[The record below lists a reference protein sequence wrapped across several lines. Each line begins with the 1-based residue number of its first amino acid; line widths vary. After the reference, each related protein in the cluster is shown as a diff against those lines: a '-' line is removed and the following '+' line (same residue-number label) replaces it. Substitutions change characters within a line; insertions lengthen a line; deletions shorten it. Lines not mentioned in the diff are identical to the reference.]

1 MGKGT
6 DKLYITHSEWS
17 SSDAYSASVGAK
29 SSSSRNASGQPSFR
43 RLPFNFCAASLQPF
57 KDPVCTPDG
66 TIFDVQVIAAWLDKH
81 PNQNPVNGKP
91 LQKKDLIRLD
101 FARNASSDVL
111 GAGRSDGKG
120 DLIDPVTYKIFTDNT
135 HIVAIRHGTYANVF
149 AWDTVERMN
158 IKAKMW
164 QDLVDDKPFSRADI
178 ITLQDPQNAAS
189 RNLEQFKYLQ
199 DGQGAQLTR
208 EQEEDERS
216 ASNINA
222 HALGSMGDK
231 VLKAKA
237 AVEKARKAREAGADV
252 NRSSGATATATAT
265 ATGSSPS
272 SSNTTSLQR
281 SSNSSQ
287 FKPQSLL
294 RAKKLAAN
302 AAAYTTGKAAASFT
316 STGLT
321 PETSG
326 ERALLTE
333 EEFMLKPKRVKTKGY
348 ARMETN
354 LGDLTFELHTDT
366 APRAVW
372 NFIRLAQKGYYKGV
386 AFHRN
391 IPNFMIQGGDPSGTG
406 KGGSSIWGKYFD
418 DEFDGPLTHDKR
430 GILSMAN
437 KGKNTN
443 SSQFF
448 ITYAP
453 APHLDR
459 KHTIFGLLVDG
470 HHVLTKMEATPT
482 DGSSRPLHKILIRD
496 LVVFVDPFAEFQA
509 QRKEQDRLEEE
520 QERVARKGGTDDD
533 RTTWT
538 GKRIRSGG
546 DGNGELLSG
555 TGYGGGESTVGKYL
569 RKAPSGAGDAQSGP
583 GQQDGWVEPEPV
595 RKKVRG
601 TGGFGNFDGW

>member
-17 SSDAYSASVGAK
+17 SSDAYSASSGANA
-29 SSSSRNASGQPSFR
+29 SSRNDSARPSFR

-81 PNQNPVNGKP
+81 PNQNPVNGNP
-91 LQKKDLIRLD
+91 LNKKDLIRLD

-120 DLIDPVTYKIFTDNT
+120 DLIDPVTYKVFTDNT

-149 AWDTVERMN
+149 AWETVERMN
-158 IKAKMW
+158 IKAKLW
-164 QDLVDDKPFSRADI
+164 QDLVDDEPFTRADI

-189 RNLEQFKYLQ
+189 RNLEQFKFLK
-199 DGQGAQLTR
+199 DGQGAQLSK
-208 EQEEDERS
+208 EQEEAERN
-216 ASNINA
+216 ASNINTN
-222 HALGSMGDK
+222 ALGSMADK

-237 AVEKARKAREAGADV
+237 AVEKARKAREAGVDV
-252 NRSSGATATATAT
+252 NRSSSATAIAA
-265 ATGSSPS
+265 SSNGLSDPS
-272 SSNTTSLQR
+272 SSTRQFSTS
-281 SSNSSQ
+281 
-287 FKPQSLL
+287 QSLL
-294 RAKKLAAN
+294 RQQKKPAAN

-333 EEFMLKPKRVKTKGY
+333 EEFMLKPKRVKNKGY
-348 ARMETN
+348 ARVETN
-354 LGDLTFELHTDT
+354 LGDLTLELHTDT

-406 KGGSSIWGKYFD
+406 KGGSSIWGKYFN

-470 HHVLTKMEATPT
+470 QHVLTKMEATPT
-482 DGSSRPLHKILIRD
+482 DGSQRPLHKIFIKD
-496 LVVFVDPFAEFQA
+496 IVVFVDPFAEFQS
-509 QRKEQDRLEEE
+509 QRKEQDRQEQAREE
-520 QERVARKGGTDDD
+520 VARKGGTDDD

-538 GKRIRSGG
+538 GKRIRGDGTLVSAGG
-546 DGNGELLSG
+546 D
-555 TGYGGGESTVGKYL
+555 VGKYL
-569 RKAPSGAGDAQSGP
+569 RESTAAAGVVDEVGSSRQR
-583 GQQDGWVEPEPV
+583 DGWEEQEPV
-595 RKKVRG
+595 RKKVKG
-601 TGGFGNFDGW
+601 TGGFGNFDSW